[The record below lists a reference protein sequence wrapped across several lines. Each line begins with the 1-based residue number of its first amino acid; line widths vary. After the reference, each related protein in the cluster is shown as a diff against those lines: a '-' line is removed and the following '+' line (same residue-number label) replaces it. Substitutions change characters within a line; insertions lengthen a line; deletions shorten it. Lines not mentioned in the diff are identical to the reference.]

1 MRSIRVNRDWRD
13 AEYIN
18 SSDVGTHS
26 DSHDALIAANSYAV
40 SSTGRIGLQAGMHKI
55 STDAVLSTGGTYAG
69 TDRTLAPSR
78 SPVIIP
84 RSRPVQALL
93 KRAFDIAGAG
103 FGLLLLAP
111 LLLTLAIIIRSGSKG
126 PIFFRQ
132 TRTGQNNRPFQI
144 LKFRSMYTDRCDI
157 TGVAQTIKDDPR
169 VTPIGRVMRRTN
181 LDELPQLINVLRGE
195 MSLVGPRP
203 HVPGMLAAGELYEDL
218 VPGYERR
225 HLMRPGI
232 TGLAQVNG
240 LRGPTTERKPSV
252 ERVICDLTYV
262 RDFSLWLDVKILVK
276 TLLSELRGGT
286 GC

>member
-1 MRSIRVNRDWRD
+1 M
-13 AEYIN
+13 
-18 SSDVGTHS
+18 
-26 DSHDALIAANSYAV
+26 
-40 SSTGRIGLQAGMHKI
+40 
-55 STDAVLSTGGTYAG
+55 
-69 TDRTLAPSR
+69 
-78 SPVIIP
+78 
-84 RSRPVQALL
+84 L

-103 FGLLLLAP
+103 FGLFLLAP

-132 TRTGQNNRPFQI
+132 TRTGRNNKPFQI
-144 LKFRSMYTDRCDI
+144 FKFRSMYTDRCDI

-218 VPGYERR
+218 VPEYERR

-252 ERVICDLTYV
+252 ERVMCDLTYV
-262 RDFSLWLDVKILVK
+262 RDFSPLARSQDPGEDAALGIARRYR
-276 TLLSELRGGT
+276 LLTGGDAAPT
-286 GC
+286 HPRPFKAAPGGRPFCFPAHPYRSQRA